1 MYQGWFKCFTR
12 IISFHS
18 LNNWHEVTAFISF
31 SSQMIKVRCREVYM
45 PKITQLVGDAG
56 RL

>member
-18 LNNWHEVTAFISF
+18 LNNWHEATAFISF